1 MHHGVGDVGMKL
13 KAERIVEL
21 KRLDREIAALGQ
33 QFGARGEFK
42 TLAVPMIHMIGPM
55 RADPKSCLRWTN
67 RVIADLG
74 EALGMRRDPR
84 SKLLRQQLR
93 AEADAQKRAL
103 LAQRNGNPVDFA
115 PDEFIRI
122 VGAHRASEDDRA
134 GMSVQGFGK
143 RVAEAGTA
151 DVEDVP
157 QRPQRIADA
166 PAWSFPGAGR
176 SRPAAMF

>member
-1 MHHGVGDVGMKL
+1 MHHRVGDVGMKL

-42 TLAVPMIHMIGPM
+42 ALAVPMIHMIGPM

-93 AEADAQKRAL
+93 AKADPQKRAL

-115 PDEFIRI
+115 AEGVNCDG
-122 VGAHRASEDDRA
+122 GAPPAS
-134 GMSVQGFGK
+134 Q
-143 RVAEAGTA
+143 
-151 DVEDVP
+151 
-157 QRPQRIADA
+157 DA
-166 PAWSFPGAGR
+166 P
-176 SRPAAMF
+176 